1 MTWGKAWDLRFPVER
16 VSQSPVDWVRADA
29 AVGGTMSCLETLTQY
44 RGRHRTGRQLCLKG
58 ERMKGGSLPRMWWWE
73 GFLEPVVLEPVVLE
87 PVAEWSLKAL
97 SFGVRPWLGV

>member
-1 MTWGKAWDLRFPVER
+1 
-16 VSQSPVDWVRADA
+16 
-29 AVGGTMSCLETLTQY
+29 
-44 RGRHRTGRQLCLKG
+44 
-58 ERMKGGSLPRMWWWE
+58 MKGGSLPRMWWWE

>member
-1 MTWGKAWDLRFPVER
+1 
-16 VSQSPVDWVRADA
+16 
-29 AVGGTMSCLETLTQY
+29 
-44 RGRHRTGRQLCLKG
+44 
-58 ERMKGGSLPRMWWWE
+58 MWWWE